1 MDLSSYATK
10 ADLKN
15 VAIAYASE
23 FTKKTDL
30 VNFKSDVEKLNF
42 DK

>member
-1 MDLSSYATK
+1 MSSYATK

-15 VAIAYASE
+15 VTKAYASE

-30 VNFKSDVEKLNF
+30 VNSKSDVEKLNF